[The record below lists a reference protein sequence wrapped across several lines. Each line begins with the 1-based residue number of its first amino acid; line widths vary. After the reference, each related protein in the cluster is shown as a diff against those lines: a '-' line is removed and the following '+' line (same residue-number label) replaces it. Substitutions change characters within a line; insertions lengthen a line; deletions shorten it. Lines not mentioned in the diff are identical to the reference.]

1 MKWSN
6 WVQHLEIKTT
16 KTNFS
21 IQKYAYL
28 LRVPTGLCPSIQE
41 FMLKTGVFEIP
52 DGRRWAAETEKT
64 NPDLWTWS
72 QNFKRLL
79 NWMEVP
85 SWDNLYLQQL
95 LSAFLESS
103 SIQLVFSKPLLNA
116 YCAQL
121 DSGVRVVKVS
131 HDPALVSL
139 YNWRRWF
146 LIYRVCRRLD

>member
-1 MKWSN
+1 M
-6 WVQHLEIKTT
+6 ETA
-16 KTNFS
+16 F
-21 IQKYAYL
+21 L
-28 LRVPTGLCPSIQE
+28 LRVGIKRESSTNILETGIWEVQRPCGNNLLGIQE